1 MEVYSPAITSRSRRA
16 LRVHVKLIESKD
28 SFTCY
33 IKGFSRYIV
42 IQRLDN
48 LINRDHIS
56 MRFHETSLVIIY
68 VYVYFRS
75 ILLLLLLYKENFAK
89 SDP

>member
-1 MEVYSPAITSRSRRA
+1 
-16 LRVHVKLIESKD
+16 
-28 SFTCY
+28 
-33 IKGFSRYIV
+33 
-42 IQRLDN
+42 
-48 LINRDHIS
+48 

>member
-1 MEVYSPAITSRSRRA
+1 M
-16 LRVHVKLIESKD
+16 RVHVKLIESKD